1 MRSYS
6 LRAFWN
12 KFTINDAMETL
23 EDQYTCAL
31 RDSISG
37 MGESALQRAYELG
50 RRALADGL
58 GVLDMAA
65 IYHKALVAGLPR
77 NSTPEEFGLMLQAGA
92 SFFAESLSP
101 FEMTHRG
108 FRETNIA
115 LRHLNQT
122 LEEEIKRIAH
132 ALHDEAGQLLVSVYL
147 ALDEVA
153 GNLPPAREHLL
164 KVKGLLDKIEM
175 ELRRLCHELRPT
187 ILDELGLLPALK
199 FLAEGVAARTGLRI
213 TIAGESDLPLSP
225 LLATT
230 LYRIVQEALTNVTR
244 HAKASQVHVTIQQ
257 ELQTLRCSIRDNGVG
272 FDVSSLSARTG
283 ERGFGLT
290 GIRERLNSLGGS
302 LSLVST
308 PGQGTELVITIPHT
322 NSPEA

>member
-1 MRSYS
+1 
-6 LRAFWN
+6 
-12 KFTINDAMETL
+12 MEKL
-23 EDQYTCAL
+23 EDQYTAAL
-31 RDSISG
+31 RDSIAG
-37 MGESALQRAYELG
+37 MGESSLQQAYELG

-65 IYHKALVAGLPR
+65 MYHKALAAGLPR
-77 NSTPEEFGLMLQAGA
+77 DSTPEETALMLEAGA

-108 FRETNIA
+108 FRDSNIA

-122 LEEEIKRIAH
+122 LEQEIKRIAH
-132 ALHDEAGQLLVSVYL
+132 ALHDEAAQLLASVYL

-164 KVKGLLDKIEM
+164 KVKGLLDLIEGQ
-175 ELRRLCHELRPT
+175 LRQLSHELRPT
-187 ILDELGLLPALK
+187 ILDDWGLLPALK
-199 FLAEGVAARTGLRI
+199 FLAEGVTARTGLFI
-213 TIAGESDLPLSP
+213 KVEGESAPALSP

-244 HAKASQVHVTIQQ
+244 HAKATQVKVTLQH
-257 ELQTLRCSIRDNGVG
+257 ELQTLRCSIKDNGVG

-283 ERGFGLT
+283 ERGLGLI
-290 GIRERLNSLGGS
+290 GIRERLHSVGGS
-302 LSLVST
+302 PSLVST
-308 PGQGTELVITIPHT
+308 PGRGTELVITIPYT

>member
-1 MRSYS
+1 MRE
-6 LRAFWN
+6 
-12 KFTINDAMETL
+12 TMEKL
-23 EDQYTCAL
+23 EDQYTAAL
-31 RDSISG
+31 RGSIAG
-37 MGESALQRAYELG
+37 MGESSLQQAYELG
-50 RRALADGL
+50 RRSLADGL

-65 IYHKALVAGLPR
+65 MYHKALAAVLPR
-77 NSTPEEFGLMLQAGA
+77 DSTPEETALMLEAGA

-108 FRETNIA
+108 FRDSNIA

-122 LEEEIKRIAH
+122 LEQEIKRIAH
-132 ALHDEAGQLLVSVYL
+132 ALHDEAAQLLASVYL

-164 KVKGLLDKIEM
+164 KVKGLLDLIEGQ
-175 ELRRLCHELRPT
+175 LRQLSHELRPT
-187 ILDELGLLPALK
+187 ILDDWGLVPALK
-199 FLAEGVAARTGLRI
+199 FLAEGVTARTGLFI
-213 TIAGESDLPLSP
+213 KVEGESAPSLSP

-244 HAKASQVHVTIQQ
+244 HAKATQVKVTLQH
-257 ELQTLRCSIRDNGVG
+257 ELQTLRCSIKDNGIG

-283 ERGFGLT
+283 ERGLGLI
-290 GIRERLNSLGGS
+290 GIRERLNSVGGS
-302 LSLVST
+302 PSLVST
-308 PGQGTELVITIPHT
+308 PGRGTELVITIPYT

>member
-1 MRSYS
+1 MRE
-6 LRAFWN
+6 
-12 KFTINDAMETL
+12 TMEKL
-23 EDQYTCAL
+23 EDQYTAAL
-31 RDSISG
+31 RDSIAG
-37 MGESALQRAYELG
+37 MGESSLQQAYELG

-65 IYHKALVAGLPR
+65 MYHKALAAGLPR
-77 NSTPEEFGLMLQAGA
+77 DSTPEETALMLEAGA

-108 FRETNIA
+108 FRDSNIA

-122 LEEEIKRIAH
+122 LEQEIKRIAH
-132 ALHDEAGQLLVSVYL
+132 ALHDEAAQLLASVYL

-164 KVKGLLDKIEM
+164 KVKGLLDLIEGQ
-175 ELRRLCHELRPT
+175 LRQLSHELRPT
-187 ILDELGLLPALK
+187 ILDDWGLLPALK
-199 FLAEGVAARTGLRI
+199 FLAEGVTARTGLFI
-213 TIAGESDLPLSP
+213 KVEGESAPSLSP

-244 HAKASQVHVTIQQ
+244 HAKATQVKVTLQH
-257 ELQTLRCSIRDNGVG
+257 ELQTLRCSIKDNGIG

-283 ERGFGLT
+283 ERGLGLI
-290 GIRERLNSLGGS
+290 GIRERLNSVGGS
-302 LSLVST
+302 PSLVST
-308 PGQGTELVITIPHT
+308 PGRGTELVITIPYT

>member
-1 MRSYS
+1 
-6 LRAFWN
+6 
-12 KFTINDAMETL
+12 MEKL
-23 EDQYTCAL
+23 EDQYTAAL
-31 RDSISG
+31 RDSIVG
-37 MGESALQRAYELG
+37 MGESALQQAYELG

-65 IYHKALVAGLPR
+65 MYHKALAAGLPR
-77 NSTPEEFGLMLQAGA
+77 DSTPEETALMLEAGA

-108 FRETNIA
+108 FRDSNIA

-122 LEEEIKRIAH
+122 LEQEIKRIAH
-132 ALHDEAGQLLVSVYL
+132 ALHDEAAQLLASVYL

-164 KVKGLLDKIEM
+164 KVKGLLDLIEGQ
-175 ELRRLCHELRPT
+175 LRQLSHELRPT
-187 ILDELGLLPALK
+187 ILDDWGLLPALK
-199 FLAEGVAARTGLRI
+199 FLAEGVTARTGLFI
-213 TIAGESDLPLSP
+213 KVEGESAPSLSP

-244 HAKASQVHVTIQQ
+244 HAKATQVKVTLQH
-257 ELQTLRCSIRDNGVG
+257 ELQTLRCSIKDNGVG

-283 ERGFGLT
+283 ERGLGLI
-290 GIRERLNSLGGS
+290 GIRERLHSVGGS
-302 LSLVST
+302 PSLVST
-308 PGQGTELVITIPHT
+308 PGRGTELVITIPYT

>member
-1 MRSYS
+1 MRE
-6 LRAFWN
+6 
-12 KFTINDAMETL
+12 TMEKL
-23 EDQYTCAL
+23 EDQYASAL
-31 RDSISG
+31 RGSIAG
-37 MGESALQRAYELG
+37 MGESALQQAYELG

-65 IYHKALVAGLPR
+65 MYHKALAAGVPR
-77 NSTPEEFGLMLQAGA
+77 DSTPEETVLMLRAGA

-108 FRETNIA
+108 FRDTNIA

-122 LEEEIKRIAH
+122 LEQEIKRIAH

-147 ALDEVA
+147 ALEEVA
-153 GNLPPAREHLL
+153 NNQPPARKHLL
-164 KVKGLLDKIEM
+164 KVIGLLDKIEE
-175 ELRRLCHELRPT
+175 ELRRLSHELCPRV
-187 ILDELGLLPALK
+187 LEDFGLLPALK
-199 FLAEGVAARTGLRI
+199 FLAEGVAARTGLLI
-213 TIAGESDLPLSP
+213 TVEGKSEPSLSP
-225 LLATT
+225 VLATT
-230 LYRIVQEALTNVTR
+230 LYRIVQEAFTNVTR
-244 HAKASQVHVTIQQ
+244 HAEASQVNVTVLQ

-272 FDVSSLSARTG
+272 CDVSSLSARTG
-283 ERGFGLT
+283 ERGLGLI

-308 PGQGTELVITIPHT
+308 LGQGTELMIAIPHT

>member
-1 MRSYS
+1 
-6 LRAFWN
+6 
-12 KFTINDAMETL
+12 MEKL
-23 EDQYTCAL
+23 EDQYTAAL
-31 RDSISG
+31 RDSIAG
-37 MGESALQRAYELG
+37 MGESSLQQAYELG

-65 IYHKALVAGLPR
+65 MYHKALAAGLPR
-77 NSTPEEFGLMLQAGA
+77 DSTPEETALMLEAGA
-92 SFFAESLSP
+92 GFFAESLSP

-108 FRETNIA
+108 FRDSNTA

-122 LEEEIKRIAH
+122 LEQEIKRIAH
-132 ALHDEAGQLLVSVYL
+132 ALHDEAAQLLASVYL

-164 KVKGLLDKIEM
+164 KVKGLLDLIEGQ
-175 ELRRLCHELRPT
+175 LRQLSHELRPT
-187 ILDELGLLPALK
+187 ILDDWGLLPALK
-199 FLAEGVAARTGLRI
+199 FLAEGVTARTGLFI
-213 TIAGESDLPLSP
+213 KVEGESAPSLSP

-244 HAKASQVHVTIQQ
+244 HAKATQVKVTIQH
-257 ELQTLRCSIRDNGVG
+257 ELQILRCSIKDNGIG

-283 ERGFGLT
+283 ERGLGLI

-302 LSLVST
+302 PSLVST
-308 PGQGTELVITIPHT
+308 PGQGTELVITIPYT

>member
-1 MRSYS
+1 
-6 LRAFWN
+6 
-12 KFTINDAMETL
+12 MEKL
-23 EDQYTCAL
+23 EDQYTAAL
-31 RDSISG
+31 RDSIAG
-37 MGESALQRAYELG
+37 MGESALHQAYELG

-65 IYHKALVAGLPR
+65 MYHKALAAGLPR
-77 NSTPEEFGLMLQAGA
+77 DSTPEETALMLEAGA
-92 SFFAESLSP
+92 GFFAESLSP

-108 FRETNIA
+108 FRDSNIA

-122 LEEEIKRIAH
+122 LEQEIKRIAH
-132 ALHDEAGQLLVSVYL
+132 ALHDEAAQLLASVYL

-164 KVKGLLDKIEM
+164 KVKGLLDLIEGQ
-175 ELRRLCHELRPT
+175 LRQLSHELRPT
-187 ILDELGLLPALK
+187 ILDDWGLLPALK
-199 FLAEGVAARTGLRI
+199 FLAEGVTARTGLFI
-213 TIAGESDLPLSP
+213 KVEGESAPSLSP

-244 HAKASQVHVTIQQ
+244 HAKATQVKVTLQH
-257 ELQTLRCSIRDNGVG
+257 ELQILRCSIKDNGIG

-283 ERGFGLT
+283 ERGLGLI
-290 GIRERLNSLGGS
+290 GIRERLHSVGGS
-302 LSLVST
+302 PSLVST

>member
-1 MRSYS
+1 
-6 LRAFWN
+6 
-12 KFTINDAMETL
+12 
-23 EDQYTCAL
+23 
-31 RDSISG
+31 
-37 MGESALQRAYELG
+37 MGESSLQQAYELG

-65 IYHKALVAGLPR
+65 MYHKALAAGLPR
-77 NSTPEEFGLMLQAGA
+77 DSTPEETALMLEAGA

-101 FEMTHRG
+101 YEMTHRG
-108 FRETNIA
+108 FRDSNIA

-122 LEEEIKRIAH
+122 LEQEIKRIAH
-132 ALHDEAGQLLVSVYL
+132 ALHDEAAQLLASVYL

-164 KVKGLLDKIEM
+164 KVKGLLDLIEGQ
-175 ELRRLCHELRPT
+175 LRQLSHELRPT
-187 ILDELGLLPALK
+187 ILDDWGLVPALK
-199 FLAEGVAARTGLRI
+199 FLAEGVTARTGLFI
-213 TIAGESDLPLSP
+213 KVEGESTPSLSP

-244 HAKASQVHVTIQQ
+244 HAKATQVKVTIQH
-257 ELQTLRCSIRDNGVG
+257 ELQTLRCSIKDNGVG

-283 ERGFGLT
+283 ERGLGLI

-302 LSLVST
+302 PSLVST
-308 PGQGTELVITIPHT
+308 PGQGTELVITIPYT
-322 NSPEA
+322 NSPEV

>member
-1 MRSYS
+1 
-6 LRAFWN
+6 
-12 KFTINDAMETL
+12 MEKL
-23 EDQYTCAL
+23 EDQYTAAL
-31 RDSISG
+31 RDSIAG
-37 MGESALQRAYELG
+37 MGESSLQQAYELG

-65 IYHKALVAGLPR
+65 MYHKALAAGLPR
-77 NSTPEEFGLMLQAGA
+77 DSTPEETALMLEAGA
-92 SFFAESLSP
+92 GFFAESLSP

-108 FRETNIA
+108 FRDSNTA

-122 LEEEIKRIAH
+122 LEQEIKRIAH
-132 ALHDEAGQLLVSVYL
+132 ALHDEAAQLLASVYL

-164 KVKGLLDKIEM
+164 KVKGLLDLIEGQ
-175 ELRRLCHELRPT
+175 LRQLSHELRPT
-187 ILDELGLLPALK
+187 ILDDWGLLPALK
-199 FLAEGVAARTGLRI
+199 FLAEGVTARTGLFI
-213 TIAGESDLPLSP
+213 KVEGESAPSLSP

-244 HAKASQVHVTIQQ
+244 HAKATQVKVTIQH
-257 ELQTLRCSIRDNGVG
+257 ELQTLRCSIKDNGIG

-283 ERGFGLT
+283 ERGLGLI

-302 LSLVST
+302 PSLVST
-308 PGQGTELVITIPHT
+308 PGQGTELVITIPYT

>member
-1 MRSYS
+1 MRE
-6 LRAFWN
+6 
-12 KFTINDAMETL
+12 TMEKL
-23 EDQYTCAL
+23 EDQYTAAL
-31 RDSISG
+31 RDSIAG
-37 MGESALQRAYELG
+37 MGESSLQQAYELG

-65 IYHKALVAGLPR
+65 MYHKALAAGLPR
-77 NSTPEEFGLMLQAGA
+77 DSTPEETALMLEGGA

-108 FRETNIA
+108 FRDSNIA

-122 LEEEIKRIAH
+122 LEQEIKRIAH
-132 ALHDEAGQLLVSVYL
+132 ALHDEAAQLLASVYL

-164 KVKGLLDKIEM
+164 KVKGLLDLIEGQ
-175 ELRRLCHELRPT
+175 LRQLSHELRPT
-187 ILDELGLLPALK
+187 ILDDWGLVPALK
-199 FLAEGVAARTGLRI
+199 FLAEGVTARTGLFI
-213 TIAGESDLPLSP
+213 KVEGESTPSLSP

-230 LYRIVQEALTNVTR
+230 LYRIVQEALTNVTK
-244 HAKASQVHVTIQQ
+244 HAKATQVKVTIQH
-257 ELQTLRCSIRDNGVG
+257 ELQTLRCSIKDNGVG

-283 ERGFGLT
+283 DRGLGLI

-302 LSLVST
+302 PSLVST
-308 PGQGTELVITIPHT
+308 PGQGTELVITIPYT
-322 NSPEA
+322 NSPEV

>member
-1 MRSYS
+1 MRE
-6 LRAFWN
+6 
-12 KFTINDAMETL
+12 TMEKL
-23 EDQYTCAL
+23 EDQYTAAL
-31 RDSISG
+31 RDSIAG
-37 MGESALQRAYELG
+37 MGESSLQQAYELG

-65 IYHKALVAGLPR
+65 MYHKALAAGLPR
-77 NSTPEEFGLMLQAGA
+77 DSTPEETALMLEAGA

-108 FRETNIA
+108 FRDSNIA

-122 LEEEIKRIAH
+122 LEQEIKRIAH
-132 ALHDEAGQLLVSVYL
+132 ALHDEAAQLLASVYL

-153 GNLPPAREHLL
+153 GNLPPARDHLL
-164 KVKGLLDKIEM
+164 KVKGLLDLIEGQ
-175 ELRRLCHELRPT
+175 LRQLSHELRPT
-187 ILDELGLLPALK
+187 ILDDWGLLPALK
-199 FLAEGVAARTGLRI
+199 FLAEGVTARTGLFI
-213 TIAGESDLPLSP
+213 KVEGESAPALSP

-244 HAKASQVHVTIQQ
+244 HAKATQVKVTIQH
-257 ELQTLRCSIRDNGVG
+257 ELQTLRCSIKDNGVG

-283 ERGFGLT
+283 ERGLGLI
-290 GIRERLNSLGGS
+290 GIRERLHSVGGS
-302 LSLVST
+302 PSLVST
-308 PGQGTELVITIPHT
+308 PGRGTELVITIPYT

>member
-1 MRSYS
+1 
-6 LRAFWN
+6 
-12 KFTINDAMETL
+12 MEKL
-23 EDQYTCAL
+23 QDQYTSAL
-31 RDSISG
+31 RNSIVG
-37 MGESALQRAYELG
+37 MGESALQQAYELG

-65 IYHKALVAGLPR
+65 MYHKALAAGLPR
-77 NSTPEEFGLMLQAGA
+77 DSTPEETALMLEAGA

-108 FRETNIA
+108 FRDSNIA

-122 LEEEIKRIAH
+122 LEQEIKRIAH
-132 ALHDEAGQLLVSVYL
+132 ALHDEAAQLLASVYL

-164 KVKGLLDKIEM
+164 KVKGLLDLIEGQ
-175 ELRRLCHELRPT
+175 LRQLSHELRPT
-187 ILDELGLLPALK
+187 ILDDWGLLPALK
-199 FLAEGVAARTGLRI
+199 FLAEGVTARTGLFI
-213 TIAGESDLPLSP
+213 KVEGESAPSLSP

-244 HAKASQVHVTIQQ
+244 HAKATQVKVTIQH
-257 ELQTLRCSIRDNGVG
+257 ELQTLRCSIKDNGVG

-283 ERGFGLT
+283 ERGLGLI
-290 GIRERLNSLGGS
+290 GIQERLNSLGGS
-302 LSLVST
+302 PSLVST
-308 PGQGTELVITIPHT
+308 PGQGTELVITIPYT
-322 NSPEA
+322 NSQEA